1 MEIAR
6 RVLACAA
13 TILLLAL
20 APARATAA
28 EPPDPN
34 IEGSFEL
41 IPSTG
46 SWKDPVDLR
55 GWAISRCGTT
65 QIRLLID
72 GHEVAR
78 ANPWEERP
86 EIRER
91 FPTVGSAE
99 KPGFSTSIDPL
110 QYEPGDHHVSVQVF
124 SPECKASRSLGEHL
138 FVSARRT
145 RPLQSLTILV
155 ALLAVFVA
163 IGWGLSR
170 FRLRYHPVPLWGI
183 LPALLVLVMGAI
195 VTTNGWKP
203 DFQALANWD
212 GGWYLRIAQEGYE
225 GRSYAFF
232 PLFPM
237 LLRLLSFLPVPLPL
251 AGSIINAG
259 LFLASIRVLQKLDAE
274 RDSGLLVYAMLPFSF
289 FFVSLYT
296 ESLALFLSVMFVWSL
311 RERKPALAFVFGCLA
326 GLTRITSIALLM
338 FGVDE
343 LRKKRTSTLI
353 ASLGPAVGIGL
364 YSTFLWATTGDPLK
378 FVQVQETFGR
388 NTAFDLGRF
397 IQMLTRSF
405 RTPGGFDDVSIVVIA
420 LISVATALLA
430 FQKRI
435 GEALYCAM
443 LLALPLSTL
452 TLASLHRYA
461 LLAFPAFPLL
471 GGLLRNRVVY
481 AIVLVLEVFYLFEL
495 ARHFGRGHWVG

>member
-1 MEIAR
+1 MEIRR

-13 TILLLAL
+13 TIILLAL
-20 APARATAA
+20 IPARATAA
-28 EPPDPN
+28 EPPDQN

-41 IPSTG
+41 VPSTG

-55 GWAISRCGTT
+55 GWAISRCGTPEI
-65 QIRLLID
+65 QLLID
-72 GHEVAR
+72 GREVAR
-78 ANPWEERP
+78 AKPWEERP

-99 KPGFSTSIDPL
+99 HPGFSTSIDPL
-110 QYEPGDHHVSVQVF
+110 RYEPGDHHVSVQVF

-138 FVSARRT
+138 FVSARRA
-145 RPLQSLTILV
+145 RPLQALSILV
-155 ALLAVFVA
+155 GSLALFVVIA
-163 IGWGLSR
+163 WGLHR
-170 FRLRYHPVPLWGI
+170 LPLRYHTIPLWWI
-183 LPALLVLVMGAI
+183 LPALLLLVMGAI

-203 DFQALANWD
+203 GFQALANWD
-212 GGWYLRIAQEGYE
+212 GGWYLSIAQEGYE
-225 GRSYAFF
+225 GRSHAFF

-237 LLRLLSFLPVPLPL
+237 LLRLFSLLPVPLPL
-251 AGSIINAG
+251 AGSILNAG
-259 LFLASIRVLQKLDAE
+259 LFLASIRVLQKLYPE
-274 RDSGLLVYAMLPFSF
+274 RDSGLLVYAVLPFSF

-338 FGVDE
+338 FGIDE
-343 LRKKRTSTLI
+343 IRKKRTSTMI
-353 ASLGPAVGIGL
+353 ASTGPAVGIGL
-364 YSTFLWATTGDPLK
+364 YSMFLWATTGDPLK
-378 FVQVQETFGR
+378 FFHVQETFGR
-388 NTAFDLGRF
+388 NTTFDLGRF

-405 RTPGGFDDVSIVVIA
+405 RTPGGFDDVSIIVIA
-420 LISVATALLA
+420 VVAVAAALLA
-430 FQKRI
+430 FQGRI

-443 LLALPLSTL
+443 LIAVPLSTL
-452 TLASLHRYA
+452 TLASLQRYA

-471 GGLLRNRVVY
+471 AGFLRNRVVY
-481 AIVLVLEVFYLFEL
+481 AIVLLLEIYYLFEL